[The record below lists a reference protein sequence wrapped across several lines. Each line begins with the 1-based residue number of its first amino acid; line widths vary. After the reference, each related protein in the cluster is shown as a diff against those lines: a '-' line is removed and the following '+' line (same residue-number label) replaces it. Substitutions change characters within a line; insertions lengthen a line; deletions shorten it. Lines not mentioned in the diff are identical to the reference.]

1 MIDYHMTMR
10 HITSPLYILSLLG
23 LFLLAG
29 CTSQE
34 TQIPEEQASD
44 GDRTFTLSLSG
55 STGDTRTIVK
65 DLNSNDIVLKWDT
78 DAFVIDL
85 VIDQDGNMTD
95 LGRIAP
101 SVVSIDRLEALM
113 DFTVPQSVDINK
125 PFDLYAI
132 IDKSIK
138 IRDGKLLVPVD
149 AHTMY
154 ELTEQSSNKDDFV
167 PMYACIKGVTSQD
180 RELEAEFQH
189 LGAMASIVVRNTSD
203 KPMKLSGLALI
214 PADEAETFYEAG
226 SLPFAGNGD
235 LPYLDLTHPEDPV
248 TMIRSE
254 VTYPLYEVAPGAI
267 SYGGFWF
274 RPTKGTAP
282 EVRLAAYDA
291 ESRQVILS
299 DETKPARSEMKIGHA
314 YAVFAEWDGT
324 KLTLLDEEPVT
335 PLPEDQSYIEMTT
348 SLEVGETIYL
358 NIDAPLNER
367 PNVWIDLNNNGTR
380 ERGEFVTAFTDELE
394 ESVIPF
400 KLQSQTFRIYGEL
413 TSLSARDQSLTDID
427 TSHGSSVQV
436 LYIDANSFSTLD
448 LSQNK
453 ALQRVSAQACGIE
466 SVMMPVSY
474 ELQEVYLYKNKLK
487 SFTVF
492 GPGLYAFDVSSNPD
506 LASIKMLAPSY
517 MTLMVVGID
526 SCNLDKTNIEGVYE
540 KLSEPLFMKQFDW
553 MYSITS
559 YDNPG
564 SADADYT
571 IATDKGWTVFQTSAD
586 APDGM

>member
-1 MIDYHMTMR
+1 MTMR

-23 LFLLAG
+23 FFLLGG
-29 CTSQE
+29 CSSQE
-34 TQIPEEQASD
+34 MQTPEEQAPD

-65 DLNSNDIVLKWDT
+65 DLNSNDIVLKWDP

-85 VIDQDGNMTD
+85 VIDQDGVLTD

-101 SVVSIDRLEALM
+101 SIVSPDGLEALM
-113 DFTVPQSVDINK
+113 DFTIPQSVDINK

-154 ELTEQSSNKDDFV
+154 ELTEQSSNKDDYV

-180 RELEAEFQH
+180 RELDAEFQH
-189 LGAMASIVVRNTSD
+189 LGAMASIVVKNTSD
-203 KPMKLSGLALI
+203 KPMKLSGLALV
-214 PADEAETFYEAG
+214 PADDAETFYEAG

-248 TMIRSE
+248 MMIRSE

-274 RPTKGTAP
+274 RPTKGTSP

-299 DETKPARSEMKIGHA
+299 EETKPARSEMKIGRA

-324 KLTLLDEEPVT
+324 KLTFLDEEPVT

-348 SLEVGETIYL
+348 SLEVGDTIYL
-358 NIDAPLNER
+358 NIDAPLDER
-367 PNVWIDLNNNGTR
+367 PNVWVDLNNNGTR
-380 ERGEFVTAFTDELE
+380 EHGEFVTTFTDELE
-394 ESVIPF
+394 QPAIPF
-400 KLQSQTFRIYGEL
+400 KLQSQTFRIYGEF
-413 TSLSARDQSLTDID
+413 TSLSARRQSLTDID
-427 TSHGSSVQV
+427 TSHDNSVQV
-436 LYIDANSFSTLD
+436 LFVDGNSFPKLD

-466 SVMMPVSY
+466 SVVMPVSY
-474 ELQEVYLYKNKLK
+474 ELQEVYLYNNNLK

-492 GPGLYAFDVSSNPD
+492 GPGLYAFDVSSNPE
-506 LASIKMLAPSY
+506 LSSIKMLSPMY
-517 MTLMVVGID
+517 PMLMVVGID
-526 SCNLDKTNIEGVYE
+526 TCNLDKDAIEAVYE
-540 KLSEPLFMKQFDW
+540 SLSEPSLPKMYEW

-559 YDNPG
+559 FDNPG
-564 SADADYT
+564 SADADFT
-571 IATDKGWTVFQTSAD
+571 IATDKEWTVYQTSAN
-586 APDGM
+586 APDGL